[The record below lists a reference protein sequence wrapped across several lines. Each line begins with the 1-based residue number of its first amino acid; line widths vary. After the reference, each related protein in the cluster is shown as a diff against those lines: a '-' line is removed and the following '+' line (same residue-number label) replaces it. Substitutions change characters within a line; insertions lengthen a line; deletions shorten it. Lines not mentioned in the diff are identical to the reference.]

1 MAAAQQR
8 KAPLPRP
15 PWPAFAVVAVA
26 AVVLL
31 LAALGLLFEVGGLPA
46 RPALGLLALGAGA
59 ALVASALA
67 VRILGQRLRDAE
79 LLARRARDA
88 LRLVADWYW
97 EQDRDYRFTYIS
109 DAAAP
114 ADRSALD
121 RQLGHA
127 PWELPNL
134 GMSEAQLD
142 RHRADLEARRPFS
155 GLMVR
160 RRDPQGRT
168 RLHSISGEPRYTPEG
183 VFDGYRG
190 VSRDVTD
197 EIRAQRAFAA
207 SETRYR
213 ELFESSPSP
222 IFLHRQGVVFD
233 ANPAAARLFG
243 FADTGAMKG
252 MRMAELH
259 PPGESR
265 QRALDRIAQLERLPV
280 GEGVPVRDF
289 DARTLDGRP
298 ISVQATGV
306 RVEAAGGPATLTI
319 MFDITARLAAEA
331 ALRRSE
337 AMLSQLFATSPDCIA
352 LYEADSGHLT
362 LVNAAFSQLTGYA
375 AEEVVGRTADEL
387 GLWHDPKDP
396 CRLRAALDREGH
408 IDALPARIA
417 NRSGRPASVL
427 ISAAVFTMNQSEYV
441 LVNA

>member
-1 MAAAQQR
+1 MGAAQQR

-67 VRILGQRLRDAE
+67 VRILGQRLREAE
-79 LLARRARDA
+79 LLARRSRDA

-155 GLMVR
+155 GLIVR
-160 RRDPQGRT
+160 RRDPQGRA

-222 IFLHRQGVVFD
+222 IFLHRHGIVFD
-233 ANPAAARLFG
+233 ANPSAARLFG
-243 FADTGAMKG
+243 FADTESMKG
-252 MRMAELH
+252 VRMVELH

-265 QRALDRIAQLERLPV
+265 QRVVDRIAQLERLPV

-289 DARTLDGRP
+289 HART
-298 ISVQATGV
+298 V
-306 RVEAAGGPATLTI
+306 
-319 MFDITARLAAEA
+319 
-331 ALRRSE
+331 
-337 AMLSQLFATSPDCIA
+337 
-352 LYEADSGHLT
+352 
-362 LVNAAFSQLTGYA
+362 
-375 AEEVVGRTADEL
+375 
-387 GLWHDPKDP
+387 
-396 CRLRAALDREGH
+396 
-408 IDALPARIA
+408 
-417 NRSGRPASVL
+417 
-427 ISAAVFTMNQSEYV
+427 
-441 LVNA
+441 